1 MVQEY
6 DFMLHTVGGTWAYG
20 TPTQSHLHNV
30 RDMEIDFIS
39 LRHENVFAY
48 IILFYYFIFT
58 PIFPARR
65 LITGMLDGLNKYF

>member
-1 MVQEY
+1 MTLCYALSEALGH
-6 DFMLHTVGGTWAYG
+6 MA
-20 TPTQSHLHNV
+20 HLHNV